1 MIDKSLLEEVLQ
13 FHNCPCS
20 VVDVRTGGGFCDY
33 VLSLGKGTTL
43 NKLNSRV
50 NELSAAIGQTVSIAM
65 ENLQIIFRVKD
76 TEQTQVYNYFDYSHH
91 LKPEAGQ
98 IALGINPRG
107 EYIQYNLFDMPHL
120 LVAGATGSGKSVFLH
135 NAIVSLGTNEN
146 TVFRLIDLKRVELS
160 IYNGINRMLSDAITT
175 ASEAER
181 ILRVEV
187 AEMEARYA
195 LMERYGVRNYK
206 NLPQEKALAARV
218 IIIDE
223 FADLMLN
230 RETRKSVENSIV
242 RIAQLGR
249 AAGCHLIVATQR
261 PSTDVIT
268 GLIKANI
275 PCRIAFMTSSAVD
288 SRVIGC
294 KGAENLNGHGDAL
307 LSIAGHKELE
317 RLQAFYISDDV
328 IEQYANAVKAQQKPI
343 NKEPQNRRGGFFKR
357 LFG

>member
-1 MIDKSLLEEVLQ
+1 MIDKSLLEDVLQ
-13 FHNCPCS
+13 FYNCPCS

-50 NELSAAIGQTVSIAM
+50 NELSAAIGQTVSIAF
-65 ENLQIIFRVKD
+65 ENLQVIFRIKD
-76 TEQTQVYNYFDYSHH
+76 GAQQIYNFYDYGG
-91 LKPEAGQ
+91 LIDKAGQ
-98 IALGINPRG
+98 IAFGINPRG
-107 EYIQYNLFDMPHL
+107 EYVQHNLFEMPHL

-135 NAIVSLGTNEN
+135 TAIMSLAECNHTIF
-146 TVFRLIDLKRVELS
+146 TLIDLKRVELS
-160 IYNGINRMLSDAITT
+160 IYNGLNFVDGNAITT
-175 ASEAER
+175 AQEAESR
-181 ILRVEV
+181 LRFEV
-187 AEMEARYA
+187 QEMEARYK
-195 LMERYGVRNYK
+195 LMERYGVRHFK
-206 NLPQEKALAARV
+206 ELPEREALAYRV
-218 IIIDE
+218 IVIDE
-223 FADLMLN
+223 LADLMLN

-275 PCRIAFMTSSAVD
+275 PCRIAFMTASPVD

-294 KGAENLNGHGDAL
+294 KGAENLSGHGDAL
-307 LSIAGHKELE
+307 LSLAGHKEME
-317 RLQAFYISDDV
+317 RLQAFYIDNDLLLDV
-328 IEQYANAVKAQQKPI
+328 LRQAKAQQDPHKF
-343 NKEPQNRRGGFFKR
+343 KQKQGKKGFFAR